1 MQPPQTGTDEQQPCP
16 GHSAAAVDDTK
27 PCYCYACEREV
38 NAAVCADQEL
48 RCLQCSCTC
57 VELLPE
63 PTQIS
68 APAEQPA
75 PSPET
80 FVSTRRLPRLARRRS
95 HSLIGTR
102 NTLATPVAHHVGVIC
117 DGCRMRDFAG
127 IRYRCLRC
135 RDFDLCAA
143 CHAQR
148 GTLHPGH
155 PFEAIRTPRPSV
167 PAVLADFVAR
177 AASRTVVAFIG
188 MGLEESEER
197 SGLDEAC
204 ISWWL
209 AGDRRLVGIEQMAL
223 EDPAWC
229 CPICS
234 EGLEAEGSSGWV
246 VQICGTTGNT
256 GPSLNATAAAGI
268 DTATTDDTSSNVAR
282 IASVP
287 DTDISH
293 GDSEG
298 IDGMSAADD
307 TAERGRGHVYHEACL
322 RKWLLKRNSC
332 PVCRRSPV
340 VPQI

>member
-1 MQPPQTGTDEQQPCP
+1 M
-16 GHSAAAVDDTK
+16 
-27 PCYCYACEREV
+27 
-38 NAAVCADQEL
+38 
-48 RCLQCSCTC
+48 
-57 VELLPE
+57 
-63 PTQIS
+63 
-68 APAEQPA
+68 
-75 PSPET
+75 
-80 FVSTRRLPRLARRRS
+80 
-95 HSLIGTR
+95 
-102 NTLATPVAHHVGVIC
+102 GVIC

-127 IRYRCLRC
+127 VRYRCLRC

-143 CHAQR
+143 CHSQR

-197 SGLDEAC
+197 SGLDDAR

-223 EDPAWC
+223 EDPSWC

-234 EGLEAEGSSGWV
+234 EGLEAEGQSGWV
-246 VQICGTTGNT
+246 VQICGSAGNSEASPAS
-256 GPSLNATAAAGI
+256 PSHNANAVAGIETAATDGASPDAARTA
-268 DTATTDDTSSNVAR
+268 DT
-282 IASVP
+282 P
-287 DTDISH
+287 DTGFSH
-293 GDSEG
+293 GDSGGADEVPATN
-298 IDGMSAADD
+298 DVAAAADA
-307 TAERGRGHVYHEACL
+307 AERGNGHVYHEACL